1 MDRIINKI
9 KEVKDRSAE
18 KLRRRGTEDIILP
31 DAPES
36 AAPYV
41 IATDTSGNLP
51 LELVKKH
58 DIEVIPFVYSSN
70 GEDFTCE
77 DVMSFDGEGYY
88 GRIKQG
94 QTVTTSQI
102 TPQAYI
108 DFFTPFLESGRDV
121 IYVSMSSGISGSC
134 DSARLAAKMLSESF
148 PERRTA
154 VIDTRGAAL
163 GEGLLAVKA
172 AEFRDSGLGFS
183 DCVKHIKD
191 CAERMANIFTV
202 DDLMYLRRG
211 GRLSNFVAV
220 VGTMLNIKPLLKGDR
235 DGKIVAFSKLRGRK
249 AAISA
254 LAKRYGELVREP
266 EKQTVGIVHAACAD
280 DANMLA
286 RMIRAF
292 KVPKELLVV
301 PYEPVTGSYV
311 GPGALA
317 LFFMGEKGIREAK

>member
-1 MDRIINKI
+1 MDKFISKI
-9 KEVKDRSAE
+9 KEAKDRGVE
-18 KLRRRGTEDIILP
+18 KLRRRGMEDMIMP
-31 DAPES
+31 HAPETAES
-36 AAPYV
+36 YV

-58 DIEVIPFVYSSN
+58 SLEVIPFVYHED
-70 GEDFTCE
+70 GEDRTCE
-77 DVMSFDGEGYY
+77 DVMNFNGEDYY
-88 GRIKQG
+88 GKIKRG
-94 QTVTTSQI
+94 QIVTTSQI

-134 DSARLAAKMLSESF
+134 DSARLAAKTLSESF
-148 PERRTA
+148 PGRRIA

-163 GEGLLAVKA
+163 GEGLIAVKA
-172 AEFRDSGLGFS
+172 AECRDKGMDFARCAEYLE
-183 DCVKHIKD
+183 D

-211 GRLSNFVAV
+211 GRLSNFVAIM
-220 VGTMLNIKPLLKGDR
+220 GTVLNIKPLLKGDR
-235 DGKIVAFSKLRGRK
+235 EGKIVTFSKLRGRR

-254 LAKRYGELVREP
+254 LAKRYRELVRNP
-266 EKQTVGIVHAACAD
+266 EEQIVGIVHAACAR
-280 DANMLA
+280 DAEALA
-286 RMIRAF
+286 GMIRAF
-292 KVPKELLVV
+292 RAPKELLTV

-317 LFFMGEKGIREAK
+317 LFFFGEKGIRDEK